1 MRRSR
6 NGPSNSPRT
15 QSSAQRGASTTQ
27 VASVTQKIPVSA
39 LKGLGVFFENDLYV
53 LAHFLL
59 KMDDAKDAA
68 ANVQHNGTQGK
79 SRYTVHGLV
88 STYSMVARTNLNHI
102 EPDLERRGLPLGA
115 TIEYDDDVT

>member
-1 MRRSR
+1 MRRFR
-6 NGPSNSPRT
+6 NGRPSSPRA
-15 QSSAQRGASTTQ
+15 QSTAQRGAPLKQ
-27 VASVTQKIPVSA
+27 EIPVSA

-68 ANVQHNGTQGK
+68 ANAQNNETHGK

-88 STYSMVARTNLNHI
+88 STYSMIARTNLNHI
-102 EPDLERRGLPLGA
+102 EPDFERYGIPLGA